1 MRPGARG
8 LHIASTFKAHW
19 PWGQYVW
26 LLFVSFRQSRPA
38 LVQTIAFSVHFQ
50 NADVVD
56 QSVQQSASET
66 FRAEGIRPFLKWAV
80 LHQSPD
86 KRGVPLPVK
95 MVSQLTQTWHSQV
108 RSFC

>member
-8 LHIASTFKAHW
+8 LQNRRIG
-19 PWGQYVW
+19 PYVW

-50 NADVVD
+50 NADVVG

-66 FRAEGIRPFLKWAV
+66 FRAEGIRPFLKWRLLVISVDVRSVARSTRTAI
-80 LHQSPD
+80 LHRFYSEAQSP
-86 KRGVPLPVK
+86 
-95 MVSQLTQTWHSQV
+95 SQ
-108 RSFC
+108 